1 MRTIF
6 LIARKELREQ
16 WRDGRSR
23 NVGVIVALLLIT
35 ALVTGW
41 RQAHEF
47 NQQQRF
53 AEQIAREQW
62 EQQDAKNPHSAAH
75 FGTYA
80 FKTPTPLAYLD
91 RGVDNYLGIAVWIE
105 AHKQNPFLYRPVED
119 ATSVA
124 RFGEATAASILQILV
139 PLLLLLLSFSAFA
152 GERENGTLK
161 QLLSLGLA
169 GRTLFVGKALGI
181 LTALALL
188 LAPAILLG
196 LGALL
201 WQGSATLTTDVM
213 LRLMLLGMIY
223 ALYFGLVIGFAL
235 LVSALAS
242 SSRAALVILLAC
254 WIGNCLIVPRL
265 AADLSERLY
274 PTPDGEAFQREI
286 EREMKDGVDGHNP
299 ASARTAELKQQVLKQ
314 YGVTRVEDLPINFT
328 GLAMQAGEEYGNRV
342 YDRRYAE
349 LWALYERQQR
359 VHRALTVFAPLNA
372 LRPLSAGL
380 AGTDF
385 AAHRHFAIAAEQYR
399 RLLNKQMNNAL
410 TYHARNDGVA
420 FKADQALWQSTP
432 KFVYD
437 APPMGNTLRQQAW
450 HLGLLLAWLAIVWL
464 AALRV
469 AARLKP

>member
-1 MRTIF
+1 MIF
-6 LIARKELREQ
+6 RIARKELLDL

-23 NVGVIVALLLIT
+23 NAGVIVALLLIT

-41 RQAHEF
+41 RQAREF
-47 NQQQRF
+47 EQQQRF
-53 AEQIAREQW
+53 ADRAAREQW
-62 EQQDAKNPHSAAH
+62 EQQGEKNPHSAAH

-124 RFGEATAASILQILV
+124 RFGEATASSILQILV
-139 PLLLLLLSFSAFA
+139 PLLLILLSFSAFA
-152 GERENGTLK
+152 GERESGTMK
-161 QLLSLGLA
+161 QLLSLGLDRRVLLA
-169 GRTLFVGKALGI
+169 GKTLGI
-181 LTALALL
+181 LSAIALL

-196 LGALL
+196 IGALV
-201 WQGSATLTTDVM
+201 WQGATTLTKDAL
-213 LRLMLLGMIY
+213 LRFGLLALVY
-223 ALYFGLVIGFAL
+223 ALYFGIVVGLAL
-235 LVSALAS
+235 WVSMFAS

-274 PTPDGEAFQREI
+274 PTPDGEAFQREV
-286 EREMKDGVDGHNP
+286 EREMKDGVDGHDP
-299 ASARTAELKQQVLKQ
+299 ASARTEELKQQVLKQ
-314 YGVTRVEDLPINFT
+314 YGVGKVEDLPLNFT

-349 LWALYERQQR
+349 LWGLYERQQR
-359 VHRALTVFAPLNA
+359 VHRALAVVAPLNA

-399 RLLNKQMNNAL
+399 RLLNKQMNDTL
-410 TYHARNDGVA
+410 TYQSRSDGRV
-420 FKADQALWQSTP
+420 FKANASLWQSTP
-432 KFVYD
+432 EFSYA
-437 APPMGNTLRQQAW
+437 APSLKSALQQNLW
-450 HLGLLLAWLAIVWL
+450 HLGLLLAWLTVVWM
-464 AALRV
+464 AALRT
-469 AARLKP
+469 AGRLRT